1 MSRPRPAPWSPEV
14 TALADRLYQTGE
26 LPSAE
31 DARTLANAVYELQ
44 DLVDNYRAQEVRL
57 EEGAYAD
64 GAPPDT
70 NASLG
75 LEETWP

>member
-1 MSRPRPAPWSPEV
+1 MSNRPSPTSPLI
-14 TALADRLYQTGE
+14 TALADQLYKTGE

-31 DARTLANAVYELQ
+31 DARTLALAVYELQ
-44 DLVDNYRAQEVRL
+44 DLVDHHRAHEVRL

-64 GAPPDT
+64 GVPPDT